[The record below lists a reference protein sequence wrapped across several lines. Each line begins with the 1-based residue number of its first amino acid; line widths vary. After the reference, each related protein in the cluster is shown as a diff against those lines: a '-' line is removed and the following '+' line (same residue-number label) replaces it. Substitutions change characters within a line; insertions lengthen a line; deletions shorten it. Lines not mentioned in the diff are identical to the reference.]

1 MIHPTAIID
10 SGAKIGR
17 NVEVGRH
24 SIISSAVSIGD
35 ESIIGANVVIEGEVI
50 QDNERSFAERS
61 ERQFRRLGRHDVL
74 GRRFARRCP
83 AWGSWTEG

>member
-35 ESIIGANVVIEGEVI
+35 ESNIGANVVIEGEVVVKH
-50 QDNERSFAERS
+50 A
-61 ERQFRRLGRHDVL
+61 LVV
-74 GRRFARRCP
+74 
-83 AWGSWTEG
+83 